1 MYSFSATLSVLLGYQ
16 LRPTHVEPLINVTPV
31 VLDDKQVDRVKG
43 NNSNITFSGKSQL
56 TM

>member
-43 NNSNITFSGKSQL
+43 KQ
-56 TM
+56 